1 MQNLFDTIASPITP
15 LSTGG
20 IGAIR
25 ISGEDSFKIAEK
37 IFSKKFEAGK
47 ITHGWIIK
55 DGVKLDEVIL
65 LPFKAPKSYTG
76 EDVVEIQT
84 HGSPIIVKEILNLIL
99 DSGARMADRGEF
111 TKRAFLNH
119 KIDLSQAEAI
129 MDLVGAKSKS
139 CAIVSAKNLDGALT
153 IETSKIKEDLAQ
165 ILAKIIASIDFPED
179 VAEVP
184 YEEIE
189 KTLISAKEKIENIL
203 KSADSHNI
211 LREGIKIAISGRP
224 NVGKSSL
231 FNRLLSLDRAIVT
244 DIAGTTRDS
253 IAESVDI
260 EGICANLIDTAGIRE
275 GEDINTVEK
284 IGIEQAKNIMQDAD
298 INLLLFDSTQGI
310 TKEDEEIFALANTEK
325 PKILVGTKID
335 LEGAKTIENAINISS
350 IANIGIDKLKA
361 EIKNKITDLNFED
374 VDFITNQRQQKC
386 LNTACEAIECALFG
400 VLNMELQDLISID
413 IKSAL
418 LAIDEISGEVMTDEL
433 LNDIFSK
440 FCIGK

>member
-37 IFSKKFEAGK
+37 IFSKKFEVGK

-153 IETSKIKEDLAQ
+153 IETSKIKEDL
-165 ILAKIIASIDFPED
+165 KIIASIDFPED
-179 VAEVP
+179 VTEVP

-350 IANIGIDKLKA
+350 MANIGIDKLKA

-400 VLNMELQDLISID
+400 VLNMEPQDLISID